1 LVATLA
7 GAMVAI
13 FALDKSASGF
23 VDIFGANRAA
33 INVDSGHINN
43 WWVIY
48 QKIGLTPNQSILYH
62 KQEPVP
68 KRGNPL
74 TKKGEPFE

>member
-1 LVATLA
+1 MGESLGQELAGPRTVAIVVHAFGLTEIQNIALVATLA

-33 INVDSGHINN
+33 IVFNGGH
-43 WWVIY
+43 Y
-48 QKIGLTPNQSILYH
+48 
-62 KQEPVP
+62 
-68 KRGNPL
+68 
-74 TKKGEPFE
+74 

>member
-1 LVATLA
+1 
-7 GAMVAI
+7 MVAI

-23 VDIFGANRAA
+23 VEIFGANRAA

-48 QKIGLTPNQSILYH
+48 QKKGLTPNQSILYH
-62 KQEPVP
+62 KAEPVP
-68 KRGNPL
+68 KKSGGGTL
-74 TKKGEPFE
+74 